1 MTRNAC
7 VKGMGLLA
15 MLGLSG
21 LLASA
26 VRAEEAPSYSIER
39 CCEICPQALQDST
52 YSGDMGEFTKLV
64 QGRDDWLFRS
74 KIDFMTDIGTTAE
87 GYKHL
92 QGLRDALKARGVE
105 LVMVYLPPRGLVST
119 EMLSPQSSG
128 GFDAELSRKNYL
140 ATIER
145 LRSLGIRV
153 PDLSQLLDQ
162 PAEVRKTLFFKRDN
176 HWTPQG
182 AELAA
187 QLLAEELR
195 KSEVFKGI
203 ARKEFVT
210 HKEGVHH
217 KIGSL
222 NQAFGK
228 ICGNGYA
235 NEYFSRVLTEPKE
248 ESSELFGDV
257 ASPDVVLVGTSFSSA
272 QYNFDGFIK
281 QYAQIDVDNR
291 SVTGGGFHSAML
303 QYLGSQDFQEHPP
316 KILVW
321 EVNSYYD
328 LAMAIFYRQIMPML
342 DDGCRDTP
350 ATLRQKVALHPGR
363 NQILV
368 NTEVK
373 PIHSQDYVADIQFSP
388 GNVRDL
394 RSSFWFMS
402 GSQDNLNISRAPEV
416 EPDGRFVFGLRDDAE
431 WHGQTLLSLEIEMPQ
446 DMPAGMQVEAS
457 ICPRQGASKAALQ
470 ARAE

>member
-1 MTRNAC
+1 MTRNSSA
-7 VKGMGLLA
+7 KA
-15 MLGLSG
+15 AG
-21 LLASA
+21 LLASLGLFGLLA
-26 VRAEEAPSYSIER
+26 GTARAEEAPQYKIER
-39 CCEICPQALQDST
+39 CCEICPQALQDSAYT
-52 YSGDMGEFTKLV
+52 GDMGEFTKLV

-74 KIDFMTDIGTTAE
+74 KIDLMTDIGTTAE
-87 GYKHL
+87 GYQHL
-92 QGLRDALKARGVE
+92 QRLRDALKERGVE
-105 LVMVYLPPRGLVST
+105 LVMVYLPPRGLVSP
-119 EMLSPQSSG
+119 EMLSAQSRSG
-128 GFDAELSRKNYL
+128 YDVELSRKNYL
-140 ATIER
+140 GTIER

-153 PDLSQLLDQ
+153 PDMAQLLDQ
-162 PAEVRKTLFFKRDN
+162 PAAVRETLFFKRDN
-176 HWTPQG
+176 HWTPRG
-182 AELAA
+182 AELTA
-187 QLLAEELR
+187 QLLAAELG
-195 KSEVFKGI
+195 KSEVFQGI
-203 ARKEFVT
+203 PRKDFVT
-210 HKEGVHH
+210 KVAGLHYEPGR
-217 KIGSL
+217 L
-222 NQAFGK
+222 NLAFGK

-235 NEYFSRVLTEPKE
+235 NQFFTRYMTEPKD
-248 ESSELFGDV
+248 ESSELFGET
-257 ASPDVVLVGTSFSSA
+257 AAPDVVLVGTSFSSA
-272 QYNFDGFIK
+272 QYNFDGFLK
-281 QYAQIDVDNR
+281 QYASVDVDNR

-470 ARAE
+470 ARAD

>member
-1 MTRNAC
+1 
-7 VKGMGLLA
+7 MGLLA
-15 MLGLSG
+15 MAGLSG
-21 LLASA
+21 LLASLA
-26 VRAEEAPSYSIER
+26 RAEDAPQYHIER
-39 CCEICPQALQDST
+39 CCEICPQALQDTT

-64 QGRDDWLFRS
+64 QGREDWLFRS
-74 KIDFMTDIGTTAE
+74 KIDFMTDIGTTPE

-92 QGLRDALKARGVE
+92 QDLRDALKAKGVE

-119 EMLSPQSSG
+119 EMLSPQSLGS
-128 GFDAELSRKNYL
+128 FDVELSRKNYL
-140 ATIER
+140 ATIEH

-153 PDLSQLLDQ
+153 PDLSALLAQ
-162 PAEVRKTLFFKRDN
+162 PADVRKTLFFKRDN
-176 HWTPQG
+176 HWTPRG

-187 QLLAEELR
+187 QLLAAELS
-195 KSEVFKGI
+195 KSEVFKSI
-203 ARKEFVT
+203 PRKEFVT

-235 NEYFSRVLTEPKE
+235 NEYFTRAVTEPKE

-272 QYNFDGFIK
+272 QYNFEGFFK
-281 QYAQIDVDNR
+281 QYAQVDVDNR

-303 QYLGSQDFQEHPP
+303 QYLGSQDFQKHPP

-342 DDGCRDTP
+342 DDGCRTSP
-350 ATLRQKVALHPGR
+350 AALRQKVALHPGR

-373 PIHSQDYVADIQFSP
+373 PIHSQDYVADIQFTP

-394 RSSFWFMS
+394 RSSFWYMS

-431 WHGQTLLSLEIEMPQ
+431 WYGQTLLSLEVVMPD

-457 ICPRQGASKAALQ
+457 ICQRRDQPKAALQ
-470 ARAE
+470 AKAD

>member
-1 MTRNAC
+1 
-7 VKGMGLLA
+7 VKGVGLLA

-153 PDLSQLLDQ
+153 PDMAQLLDQ
-162 PAEVRKTLFFKRDN
+162 PDEVRKTLFFKRDN
-176 HWTPQG
+176 HWTPRG
-182 AELAA
+182 AELTA
-187 QLLAEELR
+187 QLLAAEMG
-195 KSEVFKGI
+195 KSEGYKGI
-203 ARKEFVT
+203 TRKDFVT
-210 HKEGVHH
+210 KVDGLRYEPGR
-217 KIGSL
+217 L
-222 NQAFGK
+222 NLAFGK
-228 ICGNGYA
+228 ICGYGYA
-235 NEYFSRVLTEPKE
+235 NQFFTRYMTEPKD
-248 ESSELFGDV
+248 ESSELFGET
-257 ASPDVVLVGTSFSSA
+257 AAPDVVLVGTSFSSA
-272 QYNFDGFIK
+272 RYNFDGFLK
-281 QYAQIDVDNR
+281 QYASVDVDNR

-373 PIHSQDYVADIQFSP
+373 PIRSEDYVADIRFSG

-394 RSSFWFMS
+394 RSSFLYMS
-402 GSQDNLNISRAPEV
+402 GSRDNLNISRAPEV

-457 ICPRQGASKAALQ
+457 ICPRRDAAGAALQ
-470 ARAE
+470 ARAD